1 MKNHGKPASV
11 RNREHE
17 KKLKFTFA
25 EQKEF
30 ETIDDDIANL
40 EQKIADIDMQIEKSA
55 TQYSKLSELMSQKT
69 EYEQKL
75 SDMMDRWVY
84 LNDLNER
91 INNEEQR
98 K

>member
-1 MKNHGKPASV
+1 MTEKSHQSAGAAVARQAAEQDGKPASV

-55 TQYSKLSELMSQKT
+55 TQYSTKRKEAYSGLCS
-69 EYEQKL
+69 
-75 SDMMDRWVY
+75 
-84 LNDLNER
+84 
-91 INNEEQR
+91 EEQQLSYF
-98 K
+98 